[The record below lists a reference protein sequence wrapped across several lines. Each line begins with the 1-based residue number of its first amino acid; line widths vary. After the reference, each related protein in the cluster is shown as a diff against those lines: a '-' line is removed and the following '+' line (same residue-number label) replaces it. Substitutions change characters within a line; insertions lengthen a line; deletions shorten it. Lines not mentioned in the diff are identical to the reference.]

1 MTARKVGVCRTSS
14 AMTVCQSRRS
24 APSTPSSSSTTRSS
38 RCSWANA
45 SPSSRHVCASFTTL
59 SIVPSR
65 FPPLLLVLWR
75 ALVLACVDS
84 ALAWADSDASMIL
97 HRNVYAVRDGV
108 VVDVWEMDGSIG
120 RTQ

>member
-1 MTARKVGVCRTSS
+1 MQLGERV
-14 AMTVCQSRRS
+14 TVI
-24 APSTPSSSSTTRSS
+24 TPCKLASQL
-38 RCSWANA
+38 
-45 SPSSRHVCASFTTL
+45 SPSFRAA
-59 SIVPSR
+59 
-65 FPPLLLVLWR
+65 FPPCFCCWCAVL
-75 ALVLACVDS
+75 ALLVLACADS